1 MILGHLGDSWN
12 NNDGSECGY
21 WWYHNDD
28 DDDRCHHHPPYYHVP
43 NYDCPPCIDQH
54 DDDDDDVNVQRL
66 ISNKQTKERVRWMK
80 LFKKI
85 NIDIDRILMFWI
97 CCCCCCCFTGD
108 MLFVLIR
115 DIVICLI
122 HVRTYVAII
131 NSQEAET
138 NESCLPF
145 SASSRNSFATGSI
158 IIVSLISFI
167 IIHSSFIHHS
177 TFLWIHNV
185 VDTFLSSSSRRECW
199 KSRRFSAVLR
209 HGMWR
214 SCHDDTDAT
223 VPPETT
229 TRRQRSSC
237 GLVELLLQQR
247 LICICI

>member
-1 MILGHLGDSWN
+1 M
-12 NNDGSECGY
+12 C
-21 WWYHNDD
+21 
-28 DDDRCHHHPPYYHVP
+28 
-43 NYDCPPCIDQH
+43 CPDL
-54 DDDDDDVNVQRL
+54 DVL
-66 ISNKQTKERVRWMK
+66 DLLL
-80 LFKKI
+80 LFY
-85 NIDIDRILMFWI
+85 M
-97 CCCCCCCFTGD
+97 
-108 MLFVLIR
+108 IR